1 MYILLNKLEEMWY
14 NNTIEVINMEITKNK
29 EHLILHD
36 KNIVKGILL
45 LALPVMLNNIIKAFH
60 DVVDTFLVSQ
70 INAPEPI
77 VSAQI
82 AAIGFVSPIMTI
94 CQALAI
100 GMMTAGT
107 ALMSQYIGAKKEG
120 KAAKVSGQLLMLCG
134 AVGVIF
140 NILLYFLAPYILNL
154 MDAQGSLYTYSLTY
168 IRIRSFELT
177 GLFIFYAYQ
186 ATRQSQGDTLTPV
199 IINGTSII
207 INIVLTII
215 FIFGMKMDL
224 SGAAIGT
231 VIANMIIIPAC
242 IIHMIKNKSLPLS
255 KETIKPDWKYSKKI
269 FSLGAPAAISQAFT
283 SLAFLIINGTMST
296 YENTLN
302 IDYSILAP
310 ISIGGRINSLL
321 LFPVMGIGTVL
332 ATFVGQNIGAGNK
345 ERAKNAFRQSLLLV
359 ISMTTIGAILLFPF
373 RELLTK
379 IFLSNPDEIALC
391 SRYVVFLL
399 IGLPL
404 MGVFQCFIGCFQGAG
419 RTDLSLWLSTIRL
432 WVLRIPVLLIMV
444 HFLNVGYQS
453 VWICMTISNFGA
465 MIVGCILYRF
475 VDYEPR
481 TSKLQQ
487 KVKKEVLEVNN
498 G

>member
-1 MYILLNKLEEMWY
+1 MK
-14 NNTIEVINMEITKNK
+14 ITKNK

-60 DVVDTFLVSQ
+60 DVIDTFLVSH
-70 INAPEPI
+70 INDAEEI

-82 AAIGFVSPIMTI
+82 SAIGFVSPIMTI

-107 ALMSQYIGAKKEG
+107 ALMSQYIGAKKEDRAG
-120 KAAKVSGQLLMLCG
+120 KVSGQLLMLCTI
-134 AVGVIF
+134 VGLFF
-140 NILLYFLAPYILNL
+140 NVLLYFMAPTILHW
-154 MDAQGSLYTYSLTY
+154 MDAEGYLYDYSLTY
-168 IRIRSFELT
+168 IRIRSFEQT

-186 ATRQSQGDTLTPV
+186 ATRQSQGDTVTPV

-207 INIVLTII
+207 LNIVLTAL
-215 FIFGMKMDL
+215 FIYGMGMDI

-242 IIHMIKNKSLPLS
+242 IIHLMKSKRMRLNKEQLL
-255 KETIKPDWKYSKKI
+255 PDWKYDKKI

-283 SLAFLIINGTMST
+283 SLAFLIINGTMSS
-296 YENTLN
+296 YQNSLGD
-302 IDYSILAP
+302 IGYSILAP

-345 ERAKNAFRQSLLLV
+345 KRAEKAFIHSLILV
-359 ISMTTIGAILLFPF
+359 VSMTALGALCLYPF
-373 RELLTK
+373 RENLTR
-379 IFLSNPDEIALC
+379 IFLTNDQEVALC
-391 SRYVVFLL
+391 VRYVLFLL

-404 MGVFQCFIGCFQGAG
+404 MGAFQCFIGCFQGAG
-419 RTDLSLWLSTIRL
+419 RTDLSLFLSTIRL

-444 HFLNVGYQS
+444 HFLDVGYQA

-465 MIVGCILYRF
+465 MIVGCILYLF

-481 TSKLQQ
+481 TTRLQQ
-487 KVKKEVLEVNN
+487 KVKNEVMEA
-498 G
+498 

>member
-1 MYILLNKLEEMWY
+1 MK
-14 NNTIEVINMEITKNK
+14 ITKNK

-36 KNIVKGILL
+36 KNIVKGLLL

-60 DVVDTFLVSQ
+60 DVVDTLLVSK
-70 INAPEPI
+70 INAHESA

-107 ALMSQYIGAKKEG
+107 ALMSQYIGAKKEER
-120 KAAKVSGQLLMLCG
+120 ASKVSGQLLMLCTI
-134 AVGVIF
+134 VGIIF
-140 NILLYFLAPYILNL
+140 NVLLFFLAPVILKF
-154 MDAQGSLYTYSLTY
+154 MDAQGLLYDYSLTY

-186 ATRQSQGDTLTPV
+186 ATRQSQGDTVTPV

-207 INIVLTII
+207 LNIILTAI
-215 FIFGMKMDL
+215 FIYGMGMDI

-231 VIANMIIIPAC
+231 VISNMIIIPAC
-242 IIHMIKNKSLPLS
+242 IIHMIKSKSMPLS
-255 KETIKPDWKYSKKI
+255 KESVKPDWNYDKKI
-269 FSLGAPAAISQAFT
+269 FTLGAPAAISQAFT
-283 SLAFLIINGTMST
+283 SLAFLIINGTMSG
-296 YENTLN
+296 YQNTLD
-302 IDYSILAP
+302 ISYSILAP

-345 ERAKNAFRQSLLLV
+345 ERARKAFKDALILV
-359 ISMTTIGAILLFPF
+359 ISMTTLGALILFPF
-373 RELLTK
+373 KENLTR
-379 IFLSNPDEIALC
+379 IFLENPDEIALC
-391 SRYVVFLL
+391 VRYVVFLL

-404 MGVFQCFIGCFQGAG
+404 MGAFQCFIGCFQGAG

-432 WVLRIPVLLIMV
+432 WALRIPILLLMV
-444 HFLNVGYQS
+444 HFLDVGYQA

-465 MIVGCILYRF
+465 MIVGCILYTF
-475 VDYEPR
+475 VDYEPKI
-481 TSKLQQ
+481 SKFQQ

>member
-1 MYILLNKLEEMWY
+1 MK
-14 NNTIEVINMEITKNK
+14 ITKNK

-60 DVVDTFLVSQ
+60 DVVDTFLVSN
-70 INAPEPI
+70 INDAEEI

-82 AAIGFVSPIMTI
+82 SAIGFVSPIMTI

-107 ALMSQYIGAKKEG
+107 ALMSQYIGAKKED
-120 KAAKVSGQLLMLCG
+120 KASKVSGQLMMLCG
-134 AVGVIF
+134 VVGVIF
-140 NILLYFLAPYILNL
+140 NILLYFLAPTILHM
-154 MDAQGSLYTYSLTY
+154 MDAEGHLYDYSLSY

-186 ATRQSQGDTLTPV
+186 ATRQSQGDTVTPV
-199 IINGTSII
+199 IINGTSIVL
-207 INIVLTII
+207 NIVLTSV
-215 FIFGMKMDL
+215 FIYGMGMDIA
-224 SGAAIGT
+224 GAAIGT

-242 IIHMIKNKSLPLS
+242 MIHLMKSKKMRLSFGSLLPNWNY
-255 KETIKPDWKYSKKI
+255 DKKI
-269 FSLGAPAAISQAFT
+269 FTLGAPAAISQAFT
-283 SLAFLIINGTMST
+283 SLAFLIINGTMSS
-296 YENTLN
+296 YQNSLGN
-302 IDYSILAP
+302 IGYSILAP

-345 ERAKNAFRQSLLLV
+345 KRAEQAFVQSLILV
-359 ISMTTIGAILLFPF
+359 VSMTVLGAIILFPF
-373 RELLTK
+373 REHLTR
-379 IFLSNPDEIALC
+379 IFLSNDQEVALC
-391 SRYVVFLL
+391 MRYVVFLL
-399 IGLPL
+399 MGLPL
-404 MGVFQCFIGCFQGAG
+404 MGTFQCFIGCFQGAG
-419 RTDLSLWLSTIRL
+419 RTDLSLFMSTIRL

-444 HFLNVGYQS
+444 HYLNVGYQA

-465 MIVGCILYRF
+465 MIVGCILYTF

-481 TSKLQQ
+481 ATRLQQ
-487 KVKKEVLEVNN
+487 KVKNEVMEV
-498 G
+498 

>member
-1 MYILLNKLEEMWY
+1 MK
-14 NNTIEVINMEITKNK
+14 TTRNK

-60 DVVDTFLVSQ
+60 DVVDTFLVSKMD
-70 INAPEPI
+70 AAESA

-82 AAIGFVSPIMTI
+82 SAIGFVSPIMTI

-107 ALMSQYIGAKKEG
+107 ALMSQYIGAKKEDR
-120 KAAKVSGQLLMLCG
+120 ASKVSGQLLMLCG
-134 AVGVIF
+134 LVGIIF
-140 NILLYFLAPYILNL
+140 NVLLFFLAPSILKL
-154 MDAQGSLYTYSLTY
+154 MDAQGALYDYSLTY

-199 IINGTSII
+199 IINGSSII
-207 INIVLTII
+207 LNIILTAI
-215 FIFGMKMDL
+215 FIYGMGMDL

-242 IIHMIKNKSLPLS
+242 IIHLMKSKSLRLS
-255 KETIKPDWKYSKKI
+255 KENLLPDWKYDKKI
-269 FSLGAPAAISQAFT
+269 FTLGAPAAISQAFT
-283 SLAFLIINGTMST
+283 SLAFLIINGTMSG
-296 YENTLN
+296 YQNSMGD
-302 IDYSILAP
+302 IGYSILAP

-345 ERAKNAFRQSLLLV
+345 KRAEKAFIQSIILV
-359 ISMTTIGAILLFPF
+359 VSMTSIGALILYPF
-373 RELLTK
+373 KETLTR
-379 IFLSNPDEIALC
+379 IFLSNPNEVALC
-391 SRYVVFLL
+391 VRYVVFLL
-399 IGLPL
+399 MGLPL
-404 MGVFQCFIGCFQGAG
+404 MGIFQCFIGCFQGAG
-419 RTDLSLWLSTIRL
+419 RTDLSLWMSTIRL
-432 WVLRIPVLLIMV
+432 WVFRIPVLLIMV
-444 HFLNVGYQS
+444 HFLNVGYQA
-453 VWICMTISNFGA
+453 VWICMTISNFGS
-465 MIVGCILYRF
+465 MIVGCILYTF

-481 TSKLQQ
+481 ATRLQQ
-487 KVKKEVLEVNN
+487 KLKKEVMEA
-498 G
+498 

>member
-1 MYILLNKLEEMWY
+1 MK
-14 NNTIEVINMEITKNK
+14 ITKNK

-60 DVVDTFLVSQ
+60 DVVDTFLVSK
-70 INAPEPI
+70 IEGPESVI
-77 VSAQI
+77 SAQI

-107 ALMSQYIGAKKEG
+107 ALMSQYIGAKKEDRAG
-120 KAAKVSGQLLMLCG
+120 KVSGQLLMMCTV
-134 AVGVIF
+134 VGIVF
-140 NILLYFLAPYILNL
+140 NILLFFLAPTILKL
-154 MDAQGSLYTYSLTY
+154 MDAQGSLYDYSLTY

-177 GLFIFYAYQ
+177 GLFVFYAYQ
-186 ATRQSQGDTLTPV
+186 ATRQSQGDTVTPV
-199 IINGTSII
+199 IINGTSIFLNI
-207 INIVLTII
+207 ILTAI
-215 FIFGMKMDL
+215 FIYGMGMDI

-231 VIANMIIIPAC
+231 VISNMIIIPPC
-242 IIHMIKNKSLPLS
+242 VIHMMKSKSLRLS
-255 KETIKPDWKYSKKI
+255 KENLKPDWKYNKKI
-269 FSLGAPAAISQAFT
+269 ISLGAPAAISQAFT
-283 SLAFLIINGTMST
+283 SLAFLIINGTMSG

-345 ERAKNAFRQSLLLV
+345 ERAKKAFVQSLILV
-359 ISMTTIGAILLFPF
+359 VSMTTLGAIILFPF
-373 RELLTK
+373 KENLTR
-379 IFLSNPDEIALC
+379 IFLENPNEVALC
-391 SRYVVFLL
+391 VRYVVFLL
-399 IGLPL
+399 MGLPL

-419 RTDLSLWLSTIRL
+419 RTDLSLWLATIRL
-432 WVLRIPVLLIMV
+432 WVLRIPILLVMV
-444 HFLNVGYQS
+444 HFLDVGYQA

-465 MIVGCILYRF
+465 MIVGCFLYTF

-481 TSKLQQ
+481 ISKLQQ
-487 KVKKEVLEVNN
+487 KVKKEVLEVTN

>member
-1 MYILLNKLEEMWY
+1 MK
-14 NNTIEVINMEITKNK
+14 ITKNK

-36 KNIVKGILL
+36 KNIIKGILL

-60 DVVDTFLVSQ
+60 DVIDTFLVSK
-70 INAPEPI
+70 IDAAESV

-107 ALMSQYIGAKKEG
+107 ALMSQYIGAKKEDR
-120 KAAKVSGQLLMLCG
+120 ASKVSGQLLMLCTV
-134 AVGVIF
+134 VGIIF
-140 NILLYFLAPYILNL
+140 NILLFFLAPTILKL
-154 MDAQGSLYTYSLTY
+154 MDAQGSLYDYSLTY

-186 ATRQSQGDTLTPV
+186 ATRQSQGDTVTPV
-199 IINGTSII
+199 IINGTSIVLNI
-207 INIVLTII
+207 ILTAI
-215 FIFGMKMDL
+215 FIYGMGMDI

-242 IIHMIKNKSLPLS
+242 IVHMVKSKSMPLS
-255 KETIKPDWKYSKKI
+255 KESIKPNWKYDKKI

-283 SLAFLIINGTMST
+283 SLAFLIINGTMSG
-296 YENTLN
+296 YQNTLDIN
-302 IDYSILAP
+302 YSILAP

-345 ERAKNAFRQSLLLV
+345 ERAKKAFIHSLLLV
-359 ISMTTIGAILLFPF
+359 ISMTTLGAIILFPF
-373 RELLTK
+373 KENLTR
-379 IFLSNPDEIALC
+379 IFLENPDEIALC
-391 SRYVVFLL
+391 VRYVVFLL
-399 IGLPL
+399 MGLPL

-432 WVLRIPVLLIMV
+432 WVLRIPILLVMV
-444 HFLNVGYQS
+444 HFLNVGYQA

-465 MIVGCILYRF
+465 MIVGCILYTF

-481 TSKLQQ
+481 ISKLQQ

>member
-1 MYILLNKLEEMWY
+1 MKNSR
-14 NNTIEVINMEITKNK
+14 NK

-60 DVVDTFLVSQ
+60 DAVDTFLVSH
-70 INAPEPI
+70 INDAEEV

-107 ALMSQYIGAKKEG
+107 ALMSQYIGAKKDD
-120 KAAKVSGQLLMLCG
+120 KAAKVSGQLLALC
-134 AVGVIF
+134 AIVGVIF
-140 NILLYFLAPYILNL
+140 NVLLYFLAPMILRL
-154 MDAQGSLYTYSLTY
+154 MDAQGLLFDYSLTY
-168 IRIRSFELT
+168 IRIRSFELI
-177 GLFIFYAYQ
+177 GLFVFYAYQ
-186 ATRQSQGDTLTPV
+186 STRQSQGDTVMPV

-207 INIVLTII
+207 LNIILTAI
-215 FIFGMKMDL
+215 FIYGMGMDI

-242 IIHMIKNKSLPLS
+242 IIHLMKSKKIPLT
-255 KETIKPDWKYSKKI
+255 KENLLPDWKYDKKI
-269 FSLGAPAAISQAFT
+269 FTLGAPAAISQAFT
-283 SLAFLIINGTMST
+283 SLAFLIINGTMSG
-296 YENTLN
+296 YQNTLN

-345 ERAKNAFRQSLLLV
+345 KRAQKAFIHSLILV
-359 ISMTTIGAILLFPF
+359 ISMTTIGAIILFPF
-373 RELLTK
+373 KEMLTK
-379 IFLSNPDEIALC
+379 IFLSNPDEVALC
-391 SRYVVFLL
+391 VRYVVFLL
-399 IGLPL
+399 MGLPL

-432 WVLRIPVLLIMV
+432 WVLRIPVLLVMV
-444 HFLNVGYQS
+444 HFLDVGYQS
-453 VWICMTISNFGA
+453 VWVCMTISNFGA
-465 MIVGCILYRF
+465 MIVGCILYTF

-481 TSKLQQ
+481 ATRMQQ
-487 KVKKEVLEVNN
+487 KLKKEMAEV
-498 G
+498 